1 MIHEKAA
8 ANRGTRVDLDAGK
21 PPRQLHDK
29 AGGKFQA
36 EAPQQIRNP
45 IGQHHL
51 KAGIQ
56 EHGRQLAASS
66 RVTRADGIQITF
78 QFSEH
83 IRSPLHRSEH
93 LGCAGEISL
102 HRACRL
108 GLWIVLRYKRF
119 SQNHKKS
126 GLTMP
131 EVIINGP
138 EGRIECMYSQGK
150 ESGCPVALI
159 LHPEPYQ
166 GGSMNNKVT
175 YSLYQEFK
183 NRGFSVLRFN
193 FRGVGKSQGS
203 FDNGEGEL
211 ADAAAVLDWLQ
222 SQNLYSKF
230 TFIAGFSFGSWI
242 GMQLMMR
249 RPEISGFIC
258 VSPPA
263 DKFDFAFL
271 APCPASG
278 LIVHGRDNNR
288 VPFEN
293 IQSIVDRISK
303 HFLNFKVT

>member
-1 MIHEKAA
+1 
-8 ANRGTRVDLDAGK
+8 
-21 PPRQLHDK
+21 
-29 AGGKFQA
+29 
-36 EAPQQIRNP
+36 
-45 IGQHHL
+45 
-51 KAGIQ
+51 
-56 EHGRQLAASS
+56 
-66 RVTRADGIQITF
+66 
-78 QFSEH
+78 
-83 IRSPLHRSEH
+83 
-93 LGCAGEISL
+93 
-102 HRACRL
+102 
-108 GLWIVLRYKRF
+108 
-119 SQNHKKS
+119 
-126 GLTMP
+126 MP
-131 EVIINGP
+131 EVILNGP

-263 DKFDFAFL
+263 DKFDFSFL

-278 LIVHGRDNNR
+278 LIIHGENNKR
-288 VPFEN
+288 VPVEVVQRLVDKIS
-293 IQSIVDRISK
+293 IQKGIKIEVEFIKEANHMFSNHDQELLTSIK
-303 HFLNFKVT
+303 KYLNNALDSSEYIEI

>member
-1 MIHEKAA
+1 
-8 ANRGTRVDLDAGK
+8 
-21 PPRQLHDK
+21 
-29 AGGKFQA
+29 
-36 EAPQQIRNP
+36 
-45 IGQHHL
+45 
-51 KAGIQ
+51 
-56 EHGRQLAASS
+56 
-66 RVTRADGIQITF
+66 
-78 QFSEH
+78 
-83 IRSPLHRSEH
+83 
-93 LGCAGEISL
+93 
-102 HRACRL
+102 
-108 GLWIVLRYKRF
+108 
-119 SQNHKKS
+119 
-126 GLTMP
+126 MP
-131 EVIINGP
+131 EVILNGP

-175 YSLYQEFK
+175 YSLHQEFK

-278 LIVHGRDNNR
+278 LIVHGRENNR

-303 HFLNFKVT
+303 QKDVKIDIDFINDANHNFTNHLDDLMDVVKKYLNQRYDNFIDTFHEENFI